1 MKKKLVC
8 LTLSILM
15 LLSCFLFTGCNNAK
29 DEDDS
34 EPGPDNSAKT
44 ITMYIPCKP
53 ETTEQAKK
61 LVAEEF
67 TKRTKATFKINVILK
82 FINEDEYYDVLEEKI
97 NALQADVLLRE
108 KCDKELK
115 AYKKA
120 HKEDKNEAG
129 VKKTAKELEAEFYA
143 ENPQY
148 QKFYVVVEEDDEEK
162 VTEEETQIN
171 EFGIAEIKYP
181 EEKENQVDIFY
192 IGGYDRYVDYYNAEW
207 LACLDEELASGSR
220 KLNSYISPTLLNGV
234 RLDGGVYAIPNNV
247 QIGEYTYMMI
257 DKELFDKYYNKIE
270 DVSNVLDL
278 STFFSDMK
286 AENEA
291 RKASGNTEEI
301 VPLASSFEDCLRML
315 TWFWD
320 LDYVDHTVYNTY
332 FDQETGRN
340 YVLKKT
346 YNIKTEET
354 QGEGENAKTVEIN
367 KTMFV
372 DSVVAGMIYKTNEDG
387 QFIDKDGNVLNYRYA
402 FDPDGAFVLD
412 SIAKDGTVK
421 ATKAA
426 VGQITAT
433 NKITLNGMYL
443 VDEEGMPVLPE
454 NDKRVILSSA
464 YVQTEKMDETGK
476 KQMKDDNGNL
486 MYEDKLD
493 DDGNPIPDME
503 HEGHEVIWDETV
515 ETGFDA
521 DGQPK
526 PTYYYTYADDS
537 CFSILGALKKDA
549 ATRTR
554 GGINLDFNS
563 LFTQAEFRDLY
574 ATLMNYSYEGYYGE
588 AGEGKRAA
596 VSFMT
601 GDSRVKLQA
610 EENEGIIEKD
620 GREYYVI
627 VAAYPEASEEELYGN
642 MFAVYEGSNYVSK
655 SMEVLTRLNTN
666 KELRDLLQ
674 YGILGQ
680 HYELNDDGT
689 ASLLTSSEA
698 DYGVYRMDIKKT
710 GNCFIATPFED
721 DGPDAWTYAKMQNND
736 SLINPLLGFD
746 FNTEM
751 AESDIGLDVTLI
763 ANLREL
769 NAEALAEINDCPD
782 LTTLVELMG
791 GTDAGCF
798 VKKFSPSNG
807 DIPKLAKAT
816 NGAYDP
822 EMPAGPEAQNV
833 APDTSGAS
841 PFTIY
846 KNWLNNY
853 GYAAKVVVT
862 D

>member
-15 LLSCFLFTGCNNAK
+15 LLSCFVFTGCNTATE
-29 DEDDS
+29 EDGDT
-34 EPGPDNSAKT
+34 EVVYNSAKT
-44 ITMYIPCKP
+44 ITMYIPCSP

-67 TKRTKATFKINVILK
+67 AKRTKAAFKINVILK
-82 FINEDEYYDVLEEKI
+82 FINEDEYYEVLESKI
-97 NALQADVLLRE
+97 NALQEDVLLRE
-108 KCDKELK
+108 KCEKELK

-129 VKKTAKELEAEFYA
+129 IKKTTKELEAEFYA

-148 QKFYVVVEEDDEEK
+148 QKFYVVEEDDEDDEEK
-162 VTEEETQIN
+162 VTEEETEIN
-171 EFGIAEIKYP
+171 EYGIAEIKYP

-247 QIGEYTYMMI
+247 QIGEYTYMLI

-270 DVSNVLDL
+270 DVTTVLDL
-278 STFFSDMK
+278 ATFFADMK

-291 RKASGNTEEI
+291 RKAAGNTEEI

-332 FDQETGRN
+332 FDAETGRN
-340 YVLKKT
+340 YVAKKT
-346 YNIKTEET
+346 YTVKTEEQ
-354 QGEGENAKTVEIN
+354 QGEGENAKTVEVT
-367 KTMFV
+367 KTMYV
-372 DSVVAGMIYKTNEDG
+372 DSVMAGMLYKTNEDG
-387 QFIDKDGNVLNYRYA
+387 KYVDKDGNVLDYSYA
-402 FDPDGAFVLD
+402 FDAEGAFVLD
-412 SIAKDGTVK
+412 AKGK
-421 ATKAA
+421 ATKMAT
-426 VGQITAT
+426 GQITAT
-433 NKITLNGMYL
+433 NKITLTGMYL
-443 VDEEGMPVLPE
+443 VDGEGMPVLPE
-454 NDKRVILSSA
+454 NDKRVVLSNA
-464 YVQTEKMDETGK
+464 YVQTEKLDEETG

-486 MYEDKLD
+486 LYEDKLD
-493 DDGNPIPDME
+493 ADGNPIPNMK
-503 HEGHEVIWDETV
+503 HEGHEVIWDETI

-526 PTYYYTYADDS
+526 PTYFYTYADDS
-537 CFSILGALKKDA
+537 CFSILGAVKKNP

-574 ATLMNYSYEGYYGE
+574 ATLMSYSYEGYYGE

-601 GDSRVKLQA
+601 GDSRVKLEA
-610 EENEGIIEKD
+610 EENDGIIERD
-620 GREYYVI
+620 GKEYYML
-627 VAAYPEASEEELYGN
+627 VAEYPEASEAELYGN
-642 MFAVYEGSNYVSK
+642 MFAVYGSSNYVSK

-674 YGILGQ
+674 WGIIGQ

-689 ASLLTSSEA
+689 VTQLTSSEA
-698 DYGVYRMDIKKT
+698 DYGTYRMDIEKT
-710 GNCFIATPFED
+710 GNCFIATPD
-721 DGPDAWTYAKMQNND
+721 KDRGADAWTYAKMQNND

-751 AESDIGLDVTLI
+751 ADSDIGLDVTLI
-763 ANLREL
+763 VKIREL
-769 NAEALAEINDCPD
+769 NAEAQAEINDCPD
-782 LTTLVELMG
+782 LTSLVELMG
-791 GTDAGCF
+791 GSDAGCF

-807 DIPKLAKAT
+807 DLPKLTKAT

-822 EMPAGPEAQNV
+822 EQPAGPEVPNQT
-833 APDTSGAS
+833 PDTSGAS
-841 PFTIY
+841 PYTIY
-846 KNWLNNY
+846 KNWLTNY
-853 GYAAKVVVT
+853 GYAAKAVVT